1 MRTLPR
7 HLIAAMG
14 GVAALAVAAP
24 AAVAHGSGATHEMPG
39 AGGMMGPDM
48 MGQIGSDVMDLMGR
62 WMSGPGSEDHPDIGE
77 GPPMGPAMRK
87 IPGMPGQDMG
97 SKTVGPRMPGMPRMP
112 RLPGAGGAPGMMMAP
127 GFHVQMAPGWSG

>member
-24 AAVAHGSGATHEMPG
+24 AAVAHGSGAAHEMSG
-39 AGGMMGPDM
+39 AGGTMGPDM

-77 GPPMGPAMRK
+77 DPPMGPAMRE
-87 IPGMPGQDMG
+87 IPGMPAPDMG
-97 SKTVGPRMPGMPRMP
+97 SKTVGPRMPALPRMP

-127 GFHVQMAPGWSG
+127 GFQLQMAPGWSG